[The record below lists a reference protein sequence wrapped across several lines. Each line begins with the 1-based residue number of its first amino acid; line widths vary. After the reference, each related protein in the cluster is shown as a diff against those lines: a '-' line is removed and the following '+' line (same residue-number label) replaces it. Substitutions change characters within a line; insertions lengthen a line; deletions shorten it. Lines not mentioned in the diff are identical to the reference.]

1 MVTEVGPKTDQHA
14 TEAPPAEQAPDAA
27 MYDRK
32 SGDACRCQ
40 EHGLAAN
47 ACGFGSAGSVD
58 ERRLF
63 EAELVV
69 LATSAPKPEAKPPQR
84 RILKTCLSTTV
95 RSPAGPNVLDNALPR
110 EKTRSSRGTPR
121 ESR

>member
-69 LATSAPKPEAKPPQR
+69 LANGPREANAKLVQR
-84 RILKTCLSTTV
+84 PVWTTCLSTKEQCP
-95 RSPAGPNVLDNALPR
+95 SGPND
-110 EKTRSSRGTPR
+110 
-121 ESR
+121 